1 MPPLFGGEATRERL
15 RTLGATAPLTIHLKQ
30 EVDRLDRVV
39 ALVGATLADLR
50 LAIAGTIALSDELLE
65 ALDALYCAR
74 VPKRWAKI
82 SWEASGSGSW
92 FSGLLARHDQ
102 LHRWLTSGRPKTYW
116 LTGFFNPQAFLTAG
130 EPWPAEACCCPVL
143 ALLHETRCHAFPG
156 LCPAESPPHPPLQSS
171 ATAAVRQEA
180 ARRQKWAV
188 DSCLLTSE
196 VTKFA
201 DEGAV
206 KAAADEGV
214 LVHGLYLE
222 GAAWSMKE
230 GKLVDAEPKV
240 GG

>member
-1 MPPLFGGEATRERL
+1 M
-15 RTLGATAPLTIHLKQ
+15 
-30 EVDRLDRVV
+30 
-39 ALVGATLADLR
+39 
-50 LAIAGTIALSDELLE
+50 
-65 ALDALYCAR
+65 
-74 VPKRWAKI
+74 
-82 SWEASGSGSW
+82 
-92 FSGLLARHDQ
+92 
-102 LHRWLTSGRPKTYW
+102 
-116 LTGFFNPQAFLTAG
+116 
-130 EPWPAEACCCPVL
+130 
-143 ALLHETRCHAFPG
+143 
-156 LCPAESPPHPPLQSS
+156 
-171 ATAAVRQEA
+171 
-180 ARRQKWAV
+180 